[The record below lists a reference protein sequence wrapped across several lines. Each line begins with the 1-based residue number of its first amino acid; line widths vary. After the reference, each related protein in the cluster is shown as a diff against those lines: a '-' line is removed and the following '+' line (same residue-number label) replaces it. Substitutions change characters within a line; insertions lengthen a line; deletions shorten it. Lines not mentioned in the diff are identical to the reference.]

1 MNIVLYGV
9 PAKTAGRIAGQYGLK
24 VINSP
29 DKFDASGTMVL
40 VPPISTPR
48 YLLAFYNAMLRHED
62 DVDAVIICGIES
74 CEAASTV
81 QYCTP
86 PGKFFSLNGG
96 VDEEELLSELRL
108 ILDSQPAQRLTA
120 RQAPCRCR
128 RSSAARRSRM
138 RPTGRPQRRVRRI
151 LTAAPVEN
159 RPSPFHTTDS
169 ASWKNPHTSVRY
181 SGMRPPLPHFISIP
195 NSSEAV
201 RATSNPQASSDGR
214 TSSGWR
220 QGLPSGRVQLP
231 SGQ

>member
-81 QYCTP
+81 QYCSP
-86 PGKFFSLNGG
+86 SRNR
-96 VDEEELLSELRL
+96 LR
-108 ILDSQPAQRLTA
+108 
-120 RQAPCRCR
+120 
-128 RSSAARRSRM
+128 
-138 RPTGRPQRRVRRI
+138 RRVC
-151 LTAAPVEN
+151 
-159 RPSPFHTTDS
+159 
-169 ASWKNPHTSVRY
+169 VR
-181 SGMRPPLPHFISIP
+181 GTPAR
-195 NSSEAV
+195 
-201 RATSNPQASSDGR
+201 D
-214 TSSGWR
+214 TSSGASCNWH
-220 QGLPSGRVQLP
+220 
-231 SGQ
+231 